1 MRRKRQKDIFI
12 CGECGTECVVE
23 GEFGDWCCYCDV
35 CGCEAIGFDPGYYD
49 TEKHSEMI
57 DGMYDYLYELKREFN
72 S

>member
-1 MRRKRQKDIFI
+1 M
-12 CGECGTECVVE
+12 E

-35 CGCEAIGFDPGYYD
+35 CGCKAIGFNPGYYD

-57 DGMYDYLYELKREFN
+57 DGMYDIYMAL